1 MTRTLRSVLPEAT
14 VLDYLDQHA
23 GAFTALL
30 TLVLIAVTAYYAF
43 QNRRM
48 VKEMEQTRELSLL
61 PRLSLEFHRLG
72 PATVTLAICNV
83 GPGAAL
89 DIDVRMVY
97 EPVEPRQDAV
107 EHRWRRNLMIS
118 GAQYDFMPPGGLDS
132 NINGLPVMFRDIRL
146 VGTMTDATGKR
157 HEVDEVFPDLPEW
170 RKVLEGAHQ
179 RYVADDPER
188 RLAEALG
195 KRLEGPI
202 TGVAR
207 EVQML
212 TRGVYR
218 LVPPQPESDHAGTP

>member
-1 MTRTLRSVLPEAT
+1 VLPVAT
-14 VLDYLDQHA
+14 VLDFLDQHA
-23 GAFTALL
+23 GAFAALL

-48 VKEMEQTRELSLL
+48 VKEMERTRELSLL
-61 PRLSLEFHRLG
+61 PRLALEFHRLAS
-72 PATVTLAICNV
+72 ATVTLAIRNV

-97 EPVEPRQDAV
+97 EPAESSRGTV
-107 EHRWRRNLMIS
+107 EHRWRRNLLVS
-118 GAQYDFMPPGGLDS
+118 GAQYDFIPPDGLNS
-132 NINGLPVMFRDIRL
+132 NIDGLPATFRDIRL
-146 VGTMTDATGKR
+146 VGSMADATGKR

-170 RKVLEGAHQ
+170 REVLEGAHQ

-195 KRLEGPI
+195 KRLQGPI
-202 TGVAR
+202 ASVAR

-218 LVPPQPESDHAGTP
+218 LVPSQPESDHAGTP